1 MFYKI
6 FDNNNNNNTVTTQIK
21 YNFLNK
27 KIPRNVKI
35 KNI

>member
-1 MFYKI
+1 MFHKI
-6 FDNNNNNNTVTTQIK
+6 FDNNNNIVTQIK

-27 KIPRNVKI
+27 KIPRNAKI